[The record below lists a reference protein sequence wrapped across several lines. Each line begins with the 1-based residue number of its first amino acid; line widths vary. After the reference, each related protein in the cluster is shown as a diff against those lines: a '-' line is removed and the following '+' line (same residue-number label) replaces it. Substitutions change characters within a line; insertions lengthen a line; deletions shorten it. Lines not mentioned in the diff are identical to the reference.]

1 VAKDF
6 LDDAINRNGSP
17 PHIVHADRGGA
28 MVSKPVSELLVD
40 LGVLRSHS
48 HESGSATGCR
58 NPPRGCGRGYVCR
71 MPRLRETGDPL
82 ARLIGRHQEVSPW

>member
-1 VAKDF
+1 
-6 LDDAINRNGSP
+6 
-17 PHIVHADRGGA
+17 

-58 NPPRGCGRGYVCR
+58 NPRADVVVGTSAGCLGSAR
-71 MPRLRETGDPL
+71 PETRSHG
-82 ARLIGRHQEVSPW
+82 